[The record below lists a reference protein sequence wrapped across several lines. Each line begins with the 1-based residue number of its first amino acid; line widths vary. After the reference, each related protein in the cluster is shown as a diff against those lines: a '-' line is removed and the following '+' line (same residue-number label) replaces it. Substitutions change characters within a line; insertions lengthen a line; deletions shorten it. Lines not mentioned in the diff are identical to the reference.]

1 MFSAQVSYSDNQTEA
16 VLDKVFDL
24 YTREDLASDVQMGY
38 DLYYTYDTTSDDFL
52 MLGTQRYEQ
61 PLQAPPVFSE
71 IDRIPSNSRS
81 VSIDKLANLVG
92 SPPLGVTR

>member
-24 YTREDLASDVQMGY
+24 YTREDLTSDLQMGY
-38 DLYYTYDTTSDDFL
+38 DLYYTYNTTGDEFL

-61 PLQAPPVFSE
+61 PLQAPPVFRE
-71 IDRIPSNSRS
+71 IDSIPPTSRS
-81 VSIDKLANLVG
+81 IRIDKMENLVG